1 MVLQRLPQLPR
12 LLLAWVLVMGV
23 VAPSLWSAETVC
35 PGVWKLRALSGPPA
49 RNIHAMAY
57 DSVRRQVVLFGGRGT
72 RGDPTSN
79 RLGDTWEWDGTVW
92 MHTANTGPSPRAYMA
107 MDYDPTRQRVVV
119 FGGAGSRMNPFQDT
133 HDTWEWDGTVW
144 TKVATSGPTARN
156 AHGVAYDSARQ
167 RLVLFGG
174 GVTFGG
180 LFDDTWEWDGT
191 AWTQRAPT
199 VMPSLREAFGMAYDR
214 VRGRVV
220 LFGGIDLT
228 GTVFGDTWAW
238 D

>member
-1 MVLQRLPQLPR
+1 MILQRLPQLPR

-92 MHTANTGPSPRAYMA
+92 
-107 MDYDPTRQRVVV
+107 
-119 FGGAGSRMNPFQDT
+119 
-133 HDTWEWDGTVW
+133 
-144 TKVATSGPTARN
+144 
-156 AHGVAYDSARQ
+156 
-167 RLVLFGG
+167 
-174 GVTFGG
+174 
-180 LFDDTWEWDGT
+180 
-191 AWTQRAPT
+191 TQRAPT

-238 D
+238 DGTVWQQVASTCPTARLGLAMAYDSARGRVVLFGGNDAA